1 MPTSND
7 HLELQRVRRHTS
19 DAALEAIDQKT
30 RDQTRAFAYEPSSRI
45 DQRIRELARE
55 RDVEQVLETNASVLA
70 LTGAILGTTVDR
82 RFFGL
87 TGIILGFLTQH
98 AMTGWCPP
106 VPIFRAMGV
115 RTREEIDQE
124 RYALKALRGDFQ
136 ELRDEGLVSASV
148 DRVLRAVQA

>member
-30 RDQTRAFAYEPSSRI
+30 RDQTRTFASESPSRV
-45 DQRIRELARE
+45 DYRIRELERE
-55 RDVEQVLETNASVLA
+55 RDVEQVLEINASVLA
-70 LTGAILGTTVDR
+70 LTGAVLGTTMDR

-87 TGIILGFLTQH
+87 TGLVLGFLTQH
-98 AMTGWCPP
+98 ATTGWCPP
-106 VPIFRAMGV
+106 VPIFRAIGV

-124 RYALKALRGDFQ
+124 KYALKSLRGDFQ
-136 ELRDEGLVSASV
+136 HLRDEGIVSASV
-148 DRVLRAVQA
+148 DRVLRAVEA